1 MGMLVDAVSTQFHVS
16 HIHLPRS
23 IIRPCVKPLFACMH
37 PHIIQL
43 ASYKGCFAFIIVSK
57 YFRIILFEMGK
68 DQSSGYVHFSSAP
81 AAGRDT
87 TCNSNIPNWWVFVNQ
102 HESCKGVVH
111 ALSCSSLFPGQSVW
125 WCISQ
130 SSMEYLLLQSATGS
144 LQTVWCL
151 PQMVGCMHK

>member
-1 MGMLVDAVSTQFHVS
+1 MGMLVDTVSTQFHVS

-23 IIRPCVKPLFACMH
+23 IIRPCEPLFECMH

-43 ASYKGCFAFIIVSK
+43 ASYKGRFAFIIVSK

-68 DQSSGYVHFSSAP
+68 IKAVGMFTFLLLLQQAEILL
-81 AAGRDT
+81 A
-87 TCNSNIPNWWVFVNQ
+87 IPTYQTGEFLCVNQ
-102 HESCKGVVH
+102 HEASEGVVH
-111 ALSCSSLFPGQSVW
+111 TLSCSSLFPGQSVW

-144 LQTVWCL
+144 LL
-151 PQMVGCMHK
+151 H